1 MDKSIIKTKK
11 KDPEKLEFEGVLDQ
25 FYNIIN

>member
-1 MDKSIIKTKK
+1 MEKSIIKTKK
-11 KDPEKLEFEGVLDQ
+11 KDIEKREFEGVLDQ

>member
-11 KDPEKLEFEGVLDQ
+11 DLEQTEFEGILDQ
-25 FYNIIN
+25 FYNVIN